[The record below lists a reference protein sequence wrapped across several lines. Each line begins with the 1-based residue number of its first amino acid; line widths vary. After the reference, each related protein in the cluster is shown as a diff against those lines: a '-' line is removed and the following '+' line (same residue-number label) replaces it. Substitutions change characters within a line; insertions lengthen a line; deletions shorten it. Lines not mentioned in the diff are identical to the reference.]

1 MGYRAEPGAGGG
13 GGAGCWA
20 CAHAGTCWAGPE
32 THRSR
37 KSELG
42 TGGWGPALTAQPG
55 PYGDLSR
62 LQQGHGA
69 PGHPGRAQGAQVRL
83 GPLSP
88 WVPAQGPGPARLT
101 GGTQKPPQGKPRGRG
116 RCPAA
121 GRRGTRQAGRQ
132 QEASAP
138 SGRARADT
146 ASGAPAEARL
156 ASGAGAAGRPPCR
169 PLRACWLRT
178 FPDGTARLPAGGTPE
193 RTPARPPWLR
203 RASGSW

>member
-88 WVPAQGPGPARLT
+88 WVPARALHASQEEHKSLLRESPGEGA
-101 GGTQKPPQGKPRGRG
+101 GAQPRGG
-116 RCPAA
+116 
-121 GRRGTRQAGRQ
+121 
-132 QEASAP
+132 
-138 SGRARADT
+138 
-146 ASGAPAEARL
+146 GAHARL
-156 ASGAGAAGRPPCR
+156 AGSRKRALHPGEPGRTRRPGLPQKPGWHEGPGQPGGHRAGPC
-169 PLRACWLRT
+169 A
-178 FPDGTARLPAGGTPE
+178 PAGSARFQMGQPGFPRGTPE